1 MLLNQRLTGILPGTR
16 HDMLSNFLNSNPKS
30 WPARL
35 PIMMFLLLFLLTAYT
50 HDSLAGTTTWEAVAS
65 SQITAK
71 LTNPVRNRR
80 SADASV
86 DINLGNVSGKT
97 LTGPFRLII
106 TGLTPAAKVSIGNAT
121 GTTAAGEPYY
131 NLTGYIGSS
140 FASAGAG
147 VVNVTVRG
155 GGSTIF
161 SFTTRVEQQVTQ
173 ALTIK
178 ITSPAT
184 LLTVGSTPQTVKGTV
199 SDPAAQVTLNG
210 APVTNSNGSFQAAV
224 TLDEGHNTI
233 SARAVDALGED
244 VTDVISLSLDM
255 TPPYLTVESPKDGD
269 TVRTNKIAVSGLIND
284 IVRGTVAEGQAQVT
298 VNGKVASISNRSY
311 LAEDIILNEGD
322 NTLKIDG
329 ADNVGNTSSISI
341 KVNYV
346 PLAAQHIE
354 LLSGQDQSA
363 KINTTLTEPLKVKL
377 LDDKKQPVANKSV
390 IFRVTQGDGII
401 GADTQDQGQGTLVQT
416 DAKGVASTPFKLGTR
431 AGTGNQRVRAAS
443 VGFDGEVLFYASATV
458 GPGNKVT
465 VNSGNNQRGAIDQ
478 PLPQPF
484 VVAVVDAGANV
495 VSGAQIEFKITQ
507 GSGKFQNGLTSITTA
522 TDSDGRATAELT
534 LGSEEGLDVQR
545 VTATLVG
552 TELYAGFT
560 ASALKT
566 GVAGQTSISGVVL
579 DNQDKP
585 LPKVTVRVDGTTR
598 EAQTDAQ
605 GQFKITEVPVGS
617 VRLIADGTT
626 TTAEGEW
633 PTLAF
638 NLVTIAGAENPLA
651 APVYLVKLDTVN
663 AKQVG
668 EQDVT
673 LTLPD
678 VPGFALEVKKGSVTF
693 PDGKKT
699 GLLSVTPVNASKIP
713 MAPPNGMQP
722 QFIVTIQPVGAKF
735 DPPASLSLPNVD
747 GHKPGAQV
755 EMYSYDHDLE
765 EFVSIG
771 LGTVNAEG
779 SVIKSN
785 QGVGVIKAGWHCGS
799 QPGGAGCANG
809 CPVCKDCDGNCN
821 CVAKAGDPRLPECQK
836 CGASGPVP
844 DLAKNDQCC
853 GGGSSVCKTGS
864 CTPVKLDTVEAKV
877 NGKDEDVVAFKT
889 GGTSINFTGTATGS
903 NCDYEYKWDFGDSEN
918 STEQSPEHT
927 FKKEGNYDVSL
938 KVKCKKCS
946 TAEKSDTLK
955 VSVVKVDLKE
965 VSFAGTQYH
974 QIVKDD
980 DSGDYSAPHWQDN
993 SSPLNG
999 NGDDPNDRK
1008 YPVAFTRNSEMSVSA
1023 KFELKPVPTAKISKV
1038 TVKGDGPGS
1047 IDIPEVD
1054 GSLSGSN
1061 ITIPDTKAAEK
1072 FENTTKFFPNFNI
1085 SWSVSFDEGNTWVE
1099 SGASDNPIYVLLGEP
1114 KTTVIY
1120 TLVDIGVR
1128 NADGYDGSD
1137 DSVLMDKIFS
1147 EFSDL
1152 KVTRASIPNDPP
1164 MGYWTQNCTI
1174 NYVKGTDCWST
1185 KSLLKNGYGRCGAW
1199 ANLLVDTMAVQGVDK
1214 ARVRA
1219 IYPKNIGNDYS
1230 NGHFLVKNWVFDA
1243 TNQSLND
1250 LPGVAAQGNFDPQ
1263 SLFGDHAVVV
1273 LGGTNGSDKVY
1284 DPSYGK
1290 SFSNH
1295 KDWEDQSID
1304 GLTYVKT
1311 STQSLVFIP
1320 NTLGDEQT
1328 EMVNPNGILGVVSE
1342 FVANLINSIVKLF
1355 Q

>member
-16 HDMLSNFLNSNPKS
+16 HDMLSNFLNRNQAS

-35 PIMMFLLLFLLTAYT
+35 SIMMFLLLFLFTAYT
-50 HDSLAGTTTWEAVAS
+50 HDSLAGTTSWEAVAS

-80 SADASV
+80 STDASV
-86 DINLGNVSGKT
+86 DINLSNVSGKT

-155 GGSTIF
+155 GGPTIF
-161 SFTTRVEQQVTQ
+161 SFTTRVEQQATQ

-178 ITSPAT
+178 ISSPAT

-255 TPPYLTVESPKDGD
+255 TPPYLTIESPKDGD
-269 TVRTNKIAVSGLIND
+269 TVRSNKIAVSGLIND
-284 IVRGTVAEGQAQVT
+284 IVRGTVAEGQALVT
-298 VNGKVASISNRSY
+298 VNGKAASISNRSY

-465 VNSGNNQRGAIDQ
+465 VNSGNNQRGAINQ

-495 VSGAQIEFKITQ
+495 VSGTQIEFKVTQ
-507 GSGKFQNGLTSITTA
+507 GSGKFQNGLTSITTT
-522 TDSDGRATAELT
+522 TDSDGRATAEMT

-605 GQFKITEVPVGS
+605 GQFKITEAPVGS

-638 NLVTIAGAENPLA
+638 NLVTIAGADNPLA
-651 APVYLVKLDTVN
+651 APIYLVKLDTVN

-735 DPPASLSLPNVD
+735 DPPATLSLPNVD

-799 QPGGAGCANG
+799 QPGGSGCTHNCQECASCDASCTCYWDNSKKPASLTDTKGDCKKPGCDNG
-809 CPVCKDCDGNCN
+809 PK
-821 CVAKAGDPRLPECQK
+821 Q
-836 CGASGPVP
+836 VP
-844 DLAKNDQCC
+844 DTSD
-853 GGGSSVCKTGS
+853 
-864 CTPVKLDTVEAKV
+864 TPDPIAAPD
-877 NGKDEDVVAFKT
+877 NA
-889 GGTSINFTGTATGS
+889 
-903 NCDYEYKWDFGDSEN
+903 
-918 STEQSPEHT
+918 
-927 FKKEGNYDVSL
+927 
-938 KVKCKKCS
+938 CKKCDAS
-946 TAEKSDTLK
+946 GNIVADPAKDGNECDPMGAVVSACVSGSCKPVTLK
-955 VSVVKVDLKE
+955 LKE
-965 VSFAGTQYH
+965 VSFLNDFTVVRDRQSKFDPVTDPVWKSTNA
-974 QIVKDD
+974 
-980 DSGDYSAPHWQDN
+980 AADN
-993 SSPLNG
+993 G
-999 NGDDPNDRK
+999 E
-1008 YPVAFTRNSEMSVSA
+1008 VAYKRNSKLNVSA
-1023 KFELKPVPTAKISKV
+1023 KFDITPTITKPISGVTIQADVPGVGMIQKTNQTLNGTNYDFPATDSDNNMDTVTKIYDPLALTWKFGKDGTGSFTSAGSSQNKVYLTLDTPRAYANRAGGLPLTLLKMAIQNQGATDTATALQKTWQSFSGPANITTWDNRKMYYYKAGVGFDFCALDYLQLIQTNPESGQCGSFAELLLGSLAVNGVQANWVIISPTDGNKMIVKNWTFNAGSYPAAAQYKWRFDINAGDYMVP
-1038 TVKGDGPGS
+1038 DLPGS
-1047 IDIPEVD
+1047 IYGD
-1054 GSLSGSN
+1054 LTN
-1061 ITIPDTKAAEK
+1061 INGLAGQNSPRPSEK
-1072 FENTTKFFPNFNI
+1072 L
-1085 SWSVSFDEGNTWVE
+1085 FDRHF
-1099 SGASDNPIYVLLGEP
+1099 I
-1114 KTTVIY
+1114 
-1120 TLVDIGVR
+1120 
-1128 NADGYDGSD
+1128 
-1137 DSVLMDKIFS
+1137 
-1147 EFSDL
+1147 
-1152 KVTRASIPNDPP
+1152 
-1164 MGYWTQNCTI
+1164 
-1174 NYVKGTDCWST
+1174 VK
-1185 KSLLKNGYGRCGAW
+1185 
-1199 ANLLVDTMAVQGVDK
+1199 
-1214 ARVRA
+1214 
-1219 IYPKNIGNDYS
+1219 
-1230 NGHFLVKNWVFDA
+1230 
-1243 TNQSLND
+1243 
-1250 LPGVAAQGNFDPQ
+1250 AQG
-1263 SLFGDHAVVV
+1263 GY
-1273 LGGTNGSDKVY
+1273 Y
-1284 DPSYGK
+1284 DPSYGVTYTGAANFE
-1290 SFSNH
+1290 SSALEGYA
-1295 KDWEDQSID
+1295 EDFAEGSYMSA
-1304 GLTYVKT
+1304 GKTYVILRARK
-1311 STQSLVFIP
+1311 
-1320 NTLGDEQT
+1320 
-1328 EMVNPNGILGVVSE
+1328 VNATNNITFTDYLS
-1342 FVANLINSIVKLF
+1342 N
-1355 Q
+1355 